1 MKRTMNLPTFQQLLP
16 HKLVPHKLLCHKV
29 LPHKTDPML
38 QQPLVK
44 ILLQITLIGV
54 VWGTADILKELFNL
68 PMSSGIVGLFLMLG
82 LLLTG
87 VIKLAWVNV
96 GAKFILGELV
106 LLFIPLMMSITQYQ
120 QLFFAKG
127 WQLMITIVV
136 STALVMLSSAITF
149 MLGNRVKRVLYRR
162 THHTHQ

>member
-1 MKRTMNLPTFQQLLP
+1 M
-16 HKLVPHKLLCHKV
+16 
-29 LPHKTDPML
+29 
-38 QQPLVK
+38 
-44 ILLQITLIGV
+44 
-54 VWGTADILKELFNL
+54 VWGLADILKKLFNL

-87 VIKLAWVNV
+87 VIKLDWVNV

-120 QLFFAKG
+120 QLFFARG

-149 MLGNRVKRVLYRR
+149 MLGNRVKRAWYRR

>member
-1 MKRTMNLPTFQQLLP
+1 MFTMKRAMNLSTFQQLLR
-16 HKLVPHKLLCHKV
+16 HKLLPQKI
-29 LPHKTDPML
+29 DPML
-38 QQPLVK
+38 QKPLVK
-44 ILLQITLIGV
+44 ILLQITFIGV
-54 VWGTADILKELFNL
+54 VWGTADILKKLFNL

-87 VIKLAWVNV
+87 VIKLDWVNV

-136 STALVMLSSAITF
+136 STALVMRCIAASTMHIT
-149 MLGNRVKRVLYRR
+149 NQKS
-162 THHTHQ
+162 

>member
-1 MKRTMNLPTFQQLLP
+1 
-16 HKLVPHKLLCHKV
+16 
-29 LPHKTDPML
+29 ML

-54 VWGTADILKELFNL
+54 VWGSADILKKLFNI

-136 STALVMLSSAITF
+136 STALVMLSVA
-149 MLGNRVKRVLYRR
+149 LGNASHGFGTARASQRHESEGVIASLTMVLAGLFMVFFGPALIHLM
-162 THHTHQ
+162 TAI

>member
-1 MKRTMNLPTFQQLLP
+1 MNLPTFQQIFP
-16 HKLVPHKLLCHKV
+16 HKLVPHKLLPQKI
-29 LPHKTDPML
+29 DPML

-44 ILLQITLIGV
+44 ILLQITLIGL
-54 VWGTADILKELFNL
+54 VWGSADIFKKLFNL
-68 PMSSGIVGLFLMLG
+68 TISSGIVGLFLMLG

-87 VIKLAWVNV
+87 VIKPNWVNI

-120 QLFFAKG
+120 QLFFAQG

-149 MLGNRVKRVLYRR
+149 MLGNRVKRAWYRR
-162 THHTHQ
+162 THHAHQ

>member
-1 MKRTMNLPTFQQLLP
+1 MKRATNLPTFKQLLP
-16 HKLVPHKLLCHKV
+16 HKLVPHKV
-29 LPHKTDPML
+29 LTHKTDPML

-54 VWGTADILKELFNL
+54 VWGTADILKKLFNI

-136 STALVMLSSAITF
+136 STVLVMLSSAVTF

-162 THHTHQ
+162 THHAHQ

>member
-1 MKRTMNLPTFQQLLP
+1 MKRAMNLSTFQQLLP
-16 HKLVPHKLLCHKV
+16 HKL
-29 LPHKTDPML
+29 LPQKIDPML
-38 QQPLVK
+38 QKPLVK
-44 ILLQITLIGV
+44 ILLQIALIGL
-54 VWGTADILKELFNL
+54 VWGLADILKKLFNL

-87 VIKLAWVNV
+87 VIKLDWVNV

-149 MLGNRVKRVLYRR
+149 MLGNRVKRAWYRH

>member
-1 MKRTMNLPTFQQLLP
+1 MKRAMNPPIFKQLLP
-16 HKLVPHKLLCHKV
+16 HKLVPNKLLCHKL
-29 LPHKTDPML
+29 LPKKIDRML

-44 ILLQITLIGV
+44 ILLQITLIGL
-54 VWGTADILKELFNL
+54 VWGTADILKKLFNL
-68 PMSSGIVGLFLMLG
+68 PMSSGILGLFLMLA

-87 VIKLAWVNV
+87 VIKLDSVNV

-120 QLFFAKG
+120 QLFFAQG

-136 STALVMLSSAITF
+136 STALVMLSSALTF
-149 MLGNRVKRVLYRR
+149 MLGNCVKRALYRR
-162 THHTHQ
+162 TRHAHQ

>member
-1 MKRTMNLPTFQQLLP
+1 
-16 HKLVPHKLLCHKV
+16 
-29 LPHKTDPML
+29 
-38 QQPLVK
+38 
-44 ILLQITLIGV
+44 
-54 VWGTADILKELFNL
+54 
-68 PMSSGIVGLFLMLG
+68 MSSGIVGLFLMLG

-87 VIKLAWVNV
+87 VIKFAWVNV

-149 MLGNRVKRVLYRR
+149 MLGNRVKRALYRR
-162 THHTHQ
+162 THHAHQ

>member
-1 MKRTMNLPTFQQLLP
+1 MNLPNFQQLLP
-16 HKLVPHKLLCHKV
+16 HKLLPHKLLSHRI
-29 LPHKTDPML
+29 DPMS

-54 VWGTADILKELFNL
+54 VWGTADILKKLFNI

-136 STALVMLSSAITF
+136 STVLVMLSSAVTF
-149 MLGNRVKRVLYRR
+149 MLGNRVKRAWYRR

>member
-1 MKRTMNLPTFQQLLP
+1 MKRAMNLPTFQQLLP
-16 HKLVPHKLLCHKV
+16 HKLLRQKI
-29 LPHKTDPML
+29 DPTL
-38 QQPLVK
+38 QKPLVK
-44 ILLQITLIGV
+44 ILLQIALIGV
-54 VWGTADILKELFNL
+54 VWGSADILKKLFNL

-87 VIKLAWVNV
+87 VIKLNWVNV

-136 STALVMLSSAITF
+136 STALVMLSSALTF
-149 MLGNRVKRVLYRR
+149 MLGNRVKRVLHRR
-162 THHTHQ
+162 TRHTHH

>member
-1 MKRTMNLPTFQQLLP
+1 MKRAMNLSTFQQIFP
-16 HKLVPHKLLCHKV
+16 HKLVPHKLLSHRI
-29 LPHKTDPML
+29 DPTL
-38 QQPLVK
+38 QKPLVK
-44 ILLQITLIGV
+44 ILLQIALIGV
-54 VWGTADILKELFNL
+54 VWGAAEIFKKLFNL

-87 VIKLAWVNV
+87 VIKLDWVNV

-149 MLGNRVKRVLYRR
+149 MLGNRVKRAWYRR

>member
-1 MKRTMNLPTFQQLLP
+1 MKRAMNLPTFQQLLP
-16 HKLVPHKLLCHKV
+16 DKLLHHKLLSHRI
-29 LPHKTDPML
+29 DPML
-38 QQPLVK
+38 QQPLLK
-44 ILLQITLIGV
+44 ILLQIALIGV
-54 VWGTADILKELFNL
+54 VWGAADVLKKLFNL

-87 VIKLAWVNV
+87 VIKLNWVNV

-120 QLFFAKG
+120 QLFFAQG

-136 STALVMLSSAITF
+136 STALVMLSSALTF
-149 MLGNRVKRVLYRR
+149 MLGNRIKRVLYRR

>member
-16 HKLVPHKLLCHKV
+16 HKLVPHKLLRHKLV
-29 LPHKTDPML
+29 PHKIDPML

-44 ILLQITLIGV
+44 ILLQITFIGV

-87 VIKLAWVNV
+87 VIKLNWINV

-120 QLFFAKG
+120 QLFFAQG

-149 MLGNRVKRVLYRR
+149 MLGNRVKRALYRR
-162 THHTHQ
+162 THHAHH

>member
-1 MKRTMNLPTFQQLLP
+1 MNLSTFQQLLP
-16 HKLVPHKLLCHKV
+16 HKL
-29 LPHKTDPML
+29 LPQKIDPML
-38 QQPLVK
+38 QKPLVK
-44 ILLQITLIGV
+44 ILLQIALIGV
-54 VWGTADILKELFNL
+54 VWGLADILKKLFNL

-87 VIKLAWVNV
+87 VIKLNWVNV

-136 STALVMLSSAITF
+136 STALVMLSSALTF
-149 MLGNRVKRVLYRR
+149 MLGNRVKRALYRR
-162 THHTHQ
+162 THHAHQQSNISRIINH

>member
-1 MKRTMNLPTFQQLLP
+1 MNLPTFQPLLL
-16 HKLVPHKLLCHKV
+16 HKLVPPKLLPK
-29 LPHKTDPML
+29 KIDRML

-44 ILLQITLIGV
+44 ILLQIALIGV
-54 VWGTADILKELFNL
+54 VWGLADILKKLFNL

-87 VIKLAWVNV
+87 VIKRDWVNV

-149 MLGNRVKRVLYRR
+149 MLGNRVKRAWYRR

>member
-1 MKRTMNLPTFQQLLP
+1 MKRAMNLPTFQQLLP
-16 HKLVPHKLLCHKV
+16 HKLLRHKLL
-29 LPHKTDPML
+29 PHKIDSML

-68 PMSSGIVGLFLMLG
+68 PMSSGIKF
-82 LLLTG
+82 
-87 VIKLAWVNV
+87 AWVNV

-149 MLGNRVKRVLYRR
+149 MLGNRVKRALYRR
-162 THHTHQ
+162 THHAHQ

>member
-1 MKRTMNLPTFQQLLP
+1 MKRAMNLPTFQQLLP
-16 HKLVPHKLLCHKV
+16 HKLVHHKLLRHKV
-29 LPHKTDPML
+29 LPHKIDPML
-38 QQPLVK
+38 QLPLVK
-44 ILLQITLIGV
+44 ILLQIVLIGL
-54 VWGTADILKELFNL
+54 VWGSADILKKLFNL
-68 PMSSGIVGLFLMLG
+68 LMSSGILGLFLMLG

-87 VIKLAWVNV
+87 VIKLDWVNV